1 VTPIRAVRSEQKE
14 QAMNTTTR
22 TTGLLAL
29 ALCGLALI
37 GQGGAQAVEP
47 YTLYED
53 WHRADHMRG
62 DRWSGAID
70 SMPEFRR
77 AVHGH
82 KLSMHLRSEGVT
94 ASNVGTL
101 LQHNRASLNGPTLVT
116 QLLVEA
122 EVHRIE
128 VIGCAANPAPSIIR
142 AVALTLNRF
151 SDGPVPAAPG
161 SLVGDY
167 LARLQ
172 VVRASNSVDPQGI
185 LRVQGRL
192 FHCLDAGCLATTTVA
207 AVDFPDAITLGQ
219 RVRLQ
224 LLWDAPNNQ
233 FLVALDHGALQ
244 PLPYPAAANG
254 RPTVVPLADVRQSG
268 VTANCTAI
276 ATVVDAE
283 AEIGRVFTNAAAVV
297 P

>member
-1 VTPIRAVRSEQKE
+1 MS
-14 QAMNTTTR
+14 
-22 TTGLLAL
+22 
-29 ALCGLALI
+29 
-37 GQGGAQAVEP
+37 
-47 YTLYED
+47 
-53 WHRADHMRG
+53 
-62 DRWSGAID
+62 
-70 SMPEFRR
+70 EFRR

-82 KLSMHLRSEGVT
+82 RLSMHLRSEGVT
-94 ASNVGTL
+94 TANVGTL
-101 LQHNRASLNGPTLVT
+101 LQHNRALLNTPTLVT

-161 SLVGDY
+161 SLIGDY

-172 VVRASNSVDPQGI
+172 LVRASNSADPEGV

-192 FHCLDAGCLATTTVA
+192 YHCLDAGCITTTTVA
-207 AVDFPDAITLGQ
+207 AVDFPDAIALGQ
-219 RVRLQ
+219 RVQLQ
-224 LLWDAPNNQ
+224 LIWDAPNNQ
-233 FLVALDHGALQ
+233 FLAALDNGALQ
-244 PLPYPAAANG
+244 PLPYPVTANA

-276 ATVVDAE
+276 ATLVDAE

>member
-1 VTPIRAVRSEQKE
+1 
-14 QAMNTTTR
+14 MNTTTTR
-22 TTGLLAL
+22 TIGLLAL

-37 GQGGAQAVEP
+37 GPSWAQAVEP
-47 YTLYED
+47 FALYED
-53 WHRADHMRG
+53 WQGADYMRG

-77 AVHGH
+77 AVHGP

-94 ASNVGTL
+94 AANAGTL
-101 LQHNRASLNGPTLVT
+101 LQHNRASLSRPTLVT

-122 EVHRIE
+122 EVDRVE

-151 SDGPVPAAPG
+151 SDGTVPAAPG

-172 VVRASNSVDPQGI
+172 LVRASNSADPEGV

-192 FHCLDAGCLATTTVA
+192 FHCLDAGCIATTTVA
-207 AVDFPDAITLGQ
+207 AVDFPDAIALGQ
-219 RVRLQ
+219 RVQLQ
-224 LLWDAPNNQ
+224 LIWDAPNNQ
-233 FLVALDHGALQ
+233 FLVALDNGALQ
-244 PLPYPAAANG
+244 PLPYPATANA

-268 VTANCTAI
+268 LTANCTAI